1 VALQVS
7 QAEAEKRFAS
17 VLGTNRVP
25 VGQAASEKEEG
36 MSKSPIDIIEEYIQM
51 LAAGHVK
58 EGLRE
63 ASKEEVEFAIALLQ
77 AIAADIGATE

>member
-1 VALQVS
+1 MCL
-7 QAEAEKRFAS
+7 
-17 VLGTNRVP
+17 L
-25 VGQAASEKEEG
+25 AASEKEEA
-36 MSKSPIDIIEEYIQM
+36 MSKSAITIIEEYIQM
-51 LAAGHVK
+51 LVAGHVK

>member
-1 VALQVS
+1 
-7 QAEAEKRFAS
+7 
-17 VLGTNRVP
+17 
-25 VGQAASEKEEG
+25 